1 MEIDRRKK
9 AKDKGISVGDQVI
22 VARRKT
28 TIKTPWDPN
37 TYQVVYMHHRRETIV
52 RGRSTLQRRR
62 EESETETT
70 SHQTC
75 QARDEEKEI
84 DYDIKKKMFHDYFF
98 RGFPKPEHIFFCRF
112 SYLKSVF

>member
-52 RGRSTLQRRR
+52 RGRSKLQRD
-62 EESETETT
+62 TG
-70 SHQTC
+70 
-75 QARDEEKEI
+75 DV
-84 DYDIKKKMFHDYFF
+84 KKVKQRPRHI
-98 RGFPKPEHIFFCRF
+98 RHVRPEMKKR
-112 SYLKSVF
+112 K